1 MVAPLVASIHTED
14 QPAARQSVASRMRGL
29 LGSRPLADPNS
40 SPRLEG
46 FHNST
51 TWHGLSHRYAT

>member
-29 LGSRPLADPNS
+29 LGSRPLADPCQFQKWAS
-40 SPRLEG
+40 
-46 FHNST
+46 
-51 TWHGLSHRYAT
+51 